1 MSKREREGTV
11 DPEVQGHGDGASA
24 ADDSAEQALKKPKA
38 SAKSKT
44 LTDKIVEAIR
54 TLRSPT
60 GSSAQAIQKV
70 ILTFNGSPTAFKNA
84 LKKALEKGVI
94 LKNKNSYM
102 VVGDPV
108 YEDTSAKVDVEDISP
123 GEEGE
128 SVSTGDTCVISYVGT
143 LQSTGKRFDR
153 SKAFSFTVGG
163 GEVIKGMDKGIRG
176 MKIGARRRLV
186 IPPSLGYGKR
196 GSPPDIPPDA
206 TLCFDIKLIQIRNV

>member
-1 MSKREREGTV
+1 MSKREREDAV
-11 DPEVQGHGDGASA
+11 EAAAAEEVTST
-24 ADDSAEQALKKPKA
+24 ADDRAAPPKKPKA
-38 SAKSKT
+38 SAKSTT
-44 LTDKIVEAIR
+44 LTEKIVEAIR

-60 GSSAQAIQKV
+60 GSSALAIQKV

-94 LKNKNSYM
+94 VKNKNSYL

-108 YEDTSAKVDVEDISP
+108 YEDKSAKVDIEDISP
-123 GEEGE
+123 GEEEGE
-128 SVSTGDTCVISYVGT
+128 GVTTGDTCVISYVGT
-143 LQSTGKRFDR
+143 LQSTGKRFDT
-153 SKAFSFTVGG
+153 SKAFSFTVGAG
-163 GEVIKGMDKGIRG
+163 DVIKGMDKGIKG

-196 GSPPDIPPDA
+196 GSLPDIPPEA